1 MTDLLTPVADGQGG
15 APPAPA
21 APGPSAAT
29 TLTTAPV
36 VAPVAAPAWLTGA
49 DEARVGYVQ
58 NKGWTDPT
66 QVVESYVNLEKLL
79 GADRAGRTVVL
90 PNPDAAPAELASFYD
105 KLGRPSDPSGYKIP
119 VPEGV
124 PPEFATGV
132 AAKLHEL
139 GIPKAAG
146 EGLAAWWNEQATA
159 AQAANKDAL
168 DAAITADDAALKASW
183 GAAFQ
188 QNVAVAQSAVRALG
202 IDKATIDKMEANM
215 GLKATMELFQKI
227 GSKTGEP
234 EFVTGEGGQ
243 KFGNALTPGQAQ
255 AKIAELKT
263 DHDFIRK
270 LSMGDAGARAELSR
284 LSGFAYPEGS

>member
-1 MTDLLTPVADGQGG
+1 MTDLLTPAEGGQGG
-15 APPAPA
+15 APPTTA
-21 APGPSAAT
+21 ANQ
-29 TLTTAPV
+29 LTTAPIV
-36 VAPVAAPAWLTGA
+36 PPVAAPAWLTGA

-58 NKGWTDPT
+58 NKGWTEPS

-90 PNPDAAPAELASFYD
+90 PNPDAPAEEMAKFFD
-105 KLGRPSDPSGYKIP
+105 KLGRPSDPTGYKIP

-124 PPEFATGV
+124 PAEFATGV
-132 AAKLHEL
+132 AAKMHEL
-139 GIPKAAG
+139 GVTKAQG
-146 EGLAAWWNEQATA
+146 EALASWWNEQGTA
-159 AQAANKDAL
+159 AQAATKAAL
-168 DAAITADDAALKASW
+168 DASIAADDAALKKDW
-183 GAAFQ
+183 GSAFQ
-188 QNVAVAQSAVRALG
+188 QNVALAQSAVRALG

-234 EFVTGEGGQ
+234 DFVTGEGNQ

-263 DHDFIRK
+263 DHDFISK
-270 LSMGDAGARAELSR
+270 LSKGDAGARAELTR
-284 LSGFAYPEGS
+284 LNAFAYPEGS